1 MLILHGVH
9 GWKDAR
15 EKGEIVL
22 ENILQTGGLPVV
34 GMK

>member
-9 GWKDAR
+9 GWKEAR
-15 EKGEIVL
+15 EKGKIVL
-22 ENILQTGGLPVV
+22 EIILQTGGRPVV